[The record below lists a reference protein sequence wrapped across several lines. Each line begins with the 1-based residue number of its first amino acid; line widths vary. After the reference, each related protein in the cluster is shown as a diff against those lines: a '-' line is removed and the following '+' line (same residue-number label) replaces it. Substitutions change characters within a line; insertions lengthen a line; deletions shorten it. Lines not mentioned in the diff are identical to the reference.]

1 MPQPSGPPLSRSAL
15 YRLVGFT
22 LVEVIVALAVILIL
36 AAVSLPNLTGYLDQK
51 RIDATATQLAIVRDA
66 LYNPAGGAIAFN
78 QKVVNTNAGRLSEL
92 DSVIING
99 NATYATGTDDSCGGT
114 FTAAQRTNWIASGPF
129 MTYNSDRTT
138 GMMTPIGLVEDTLT
152 RIPFSANPG
161 VLRLTFNNN
170 VDLADAQLL
179 DATVEGGNG
188 WNVGIVQWTPQAP
201 ASGVVTLYY
210 FVTINN
216 QC

>member
-1 MPQPSGPPLSRSAL
+1 MPQPSGPPRARAAL
-15 YRLVGFT
+15 YHLIGFT

-51 RIDATATQLAIVRDA
+51 RIDATATQLATVRDA
-66 LYNPAGGAIAFN
+66 LYNPAAGNNAFK
-78 QKVVNTNAGRLSEL
+78 QKVVGTNAGRLSEL
-92 DSVIING
+92 DSVIIAG

-114 FTAAQRTNWIASGPF
+114 FTAAQVTNWIANGPF
-129 MTYNSDRTT
+129 MTYNSDRAT

-188 WNVGIVQWTPQAP
+188 WNVGIVQWTPQTP
-201 ASGVVTLYY
+201 ASGIVTLYY

-216 QC
+216 SC